1 MTPVLKYQAQITQIG
16 PLVDEFVSAGVLV
29 LFGESA
35 PEELKEFSI
44 IHDGKQLVQNVEP
57 GDWFCIEDE
66 KFHILAV
73 GEVANT
79 NLGNLGHLI
88 LKFNGMETPEMPGD
102 VCVEARP
109 LPSIQTGMR
118 FSILGE

>member
-1 MTPVLKYQAQITQIG
+1 VTPVVKYQAQITQIG

-29 LFGESA
+29 LFGEDA

-44 IHDGKQLVQNVEP
+44 IHDGKLLDRDVEP
-57 GDWFCIEDE
+57 GDWFCLEEE
-66 KFHILAV
+66 KFLILAV
-73 GEVANT
+73 GEVANS

-109 LPSIQTGMR
+109 LPNIQAGMR
-118 FSILGE
+118 FSILGD